1 MKIKA
6 AVSYKHQEP
15 LVIEEL
21 DLAEPREG
29 EVLVKVAGSGICA
42 TDISCIRDGL
52 GGLNSPPI
60 VLGHEGAG
68 VVEKL
73 GPGVT
78 EFEVGDHVIISYPYC
93 GECKFCREGKPWFC
107 DKGLHLINGGGM
119 ADGFTPYSK
128 DGMPI
133 HNYFG
138 ASCFASH
145 LVSHTSN
152 LVKIDPE
159 IDMKLVGPM
168 ACGCMTGTGAVLN
181 SLKPAPGS
189 SIVVF
194 GLGAIG
200 MGAIMAANICRCT
213 TIIAVDV
220 VDSRLEAAVKCGATH
235 TINSAKVD
243 DLVAEIIKLTNGRG
257 ADFGVECSGATP
269 CVKAAYAATT
279 TEATIA
285 MVGVSREVKFDTFFF
300 DMYSKRTVS
309 INMGNAHPK
318 LFIPQLIDWYKRGL
332 FPMENIVKY
341 YPIEEINQAIED
353 SKSGVTIKPV
363 VVFD

>member
-6 AVSYKHQEP
+6 AVSYEHQAP
-15 LVIEEL
+15 LVVEEL
-21 DLAEPREG
+21 DLAEPREN

-60 VLGHEGAG
+60 VLGHEGSG
-68 VVEKL
+68 IVEKV
-73 GPGVT
+73 GPRVKD
-78 EFEVGDHVIISYPYC
+78 FKPGDHVIISYPYC
-93 GECKFCREGKPWFC
+93 GECEFCRAGKPWFC
-107 DKGLHLINGGGM
+107 TQCLDLINGGAM
-119 ADGFTPYSK
+119 ADGFTPLSK

-138 ASCFASH
+138 ASCFASY
-145 LVSHTSN
+145 LVSNTAN

-159 IDMKLVGPM
+159 VDLKLVGPM

-181 SLKPAPGS
+181 ELKPAPGS
-189 SIVVF
+189 SLVVF

-200 MGAIMAANICRCT
+200 MGAVMAANICRCT

-220 VDSRLEAAVKCGATH
+220 VDSRLDAALKCGATH
-235 TINSAKVD
+235 VINSSKVD
-243 DLVAEIIKLTNGRG
+243 MVEEIMRLTGGQG
-257 ADFGVECSGATP
+257 ADFAVEGSGATA
-269 CVKAAYAATT
+269 CVKAAYAATK
-279 TEATIA
+279 TEATVA
-285 MVGVSREVKFDTFFF
+285 MVGVSHKVEFDGFFF
-300 DMYSKRTVS
+300 DIYSKRTIS

-318 LFIPQLIDWYKRGL
+318 LFIPKLIDWYKRGL

-341 YPIEEINQAIED
+341 YPLEEINQAIED

-363 VVFD
+363 ITFD